1 MSNRL
6 ARAEVAA
13 TLMKDIG
20 DGLVVCG
27 LGSPVSDV
35 AGTGDRDLNF
45 YLVGAM
51 GCAAGM
57 GLGLALAQPTRSVAV
72 ITGDAE
78 LMMNIGVLATIGVMR
93 PMNLSIIVL
102 DNEHLGETGEQTS
115 HTAFG
120 IDIAGIAKASGFAT
134 AETVHAQPQVI
145 AAAARIRQNTG

>member
-6 ARAEVAA
+6 ARADVVA

-20 DGLVVCG
+20 DGLVICG

-57 GLGLALAQPTRSVAV
+57 GLGLALAQPGRAV
-72 ITGDAE
+72 DNG
-78 LMMNIGVLATIGVMR
+78 NIGFGQAHGQWMVLAYRRSRHDGSSRTRG
-93 PMNLSIIVL
+93 
-102 DNEHLGETGEQTS
+102 
-115 HTAFG
+115 
-120 IDIAGIAKASGFAT
+120 K
-134 AETVHAQPQVI
+134 
-145 AAAARIRQNTG
+145 